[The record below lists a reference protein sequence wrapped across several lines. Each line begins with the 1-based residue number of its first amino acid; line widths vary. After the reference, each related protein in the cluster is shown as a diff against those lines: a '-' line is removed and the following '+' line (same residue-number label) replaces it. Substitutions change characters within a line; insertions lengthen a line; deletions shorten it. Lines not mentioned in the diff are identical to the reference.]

1 MALLDT
7 PTVLLL
13 HRLRFTLTRRL
24 NRVSGGQVPCNGL
37 RNDAG
42 RTDSYGIVVIAH
54 GVCEIHS
61 IHSHIV
67 WLGSVIS
74 CRGPA
79 LGGWWQGVFLH
90 YWHRVRIFLTFYCQV
105 FLSCFLLACQG
116 AWACK
121 DLRLQ
126 EPVEECLKMKVFHTN
141 IWLKFLVKVFLEKTE
156 CWAGV
161 YVRAKCFG
169 GVNCIYTSFLPIC
182 QNRGGEGSSRCVT
195 LGSHQA

>member
-1 MALLDT
+1 M
-7 PTVLLL
+7 
-13 HRLRFTLTRRL
+13 
-24 NRVSGGQVPCNGL
+24 VSGGQVPCNGL
-37 RNDAG
+37 RNDVIDVHS
-42 RTDSYGIVVIAH
+42 TLSNGIVVIAH
-54 GVCEIHS
+54 GLCEIHS

-67 WLGSVIS
+67 WLEVPRSGSVIS
-74 CRGPA
+74 RRGPT
-79 LGGWWQGVFLH
+79 LGGWWQGIFLH

-105 FLSCFLLACQG
+105 FLSCLPLACQRAG
-116 AWACK
+116 ACK

-126 EPVEECLKMKVFHTN
+126 EPVEECLKMKVFHTD

-195 LGSHQA
+195 LGSQQASQECLDREFHTEYS